1 MAVGLSVLSYPIMNV
16 LYRDSNESGP
26 TLLML
31 MGIASFFVCLALI
44 TNAVLQAHGNEKYPV
59 YSMIAGG
66 LAKIAVNW
74 FLVADPEINI
84 VGAPIGTLAC
94 YAVMCVMNFVFLCR
108 RLPEKPSLGRILLRP
123 AIASAVMGAAAW
135 AVYGLAHSLPGEGY
149 MHVALAMLCAIAA
162 AVLVYLVLVIALR
175 AVTLEDMRLIPK
187 GEKLARILHIK

>member
-1 MAVGLSVLSYPIMNV
+1 
-16 LYRDSNESGP
+16 
-26 TLLML
+26 
-31 MGIASFFVCLALI
+31 
-44 TNAVLQAHGNEKYPV
+44 
-59 YSMIAGG
+59 MIAGG
-66 LAKIAVNW
+66 VVKIAVNW

-135 AVYGLAHSLPGEGY
+135 AVYGLAHSLLGEGY